1 MAHPSELLRT
11 TPVLLDENVKFT
23 PGSGKIFAIHN
34 IHSAAITVAVF
45 GGTFIHETAATA
57 SSDITIDPS
66 TGKAWVDDVTIPA
79 GWYEVASGNSV
90 NIAIQPGEVIYG
102 RGEAVTNSG
111 TNPVLAYCT
120 GKPSPATE

>member
-1 MAHPSELLRT
+1 MPHPSELLAT

-34 IHSAAITVAVF
+34 IHSAAITVTVF
-45 GGTFIHETAATA
+45 GGTYIHETAATA
-57 SSDITIDPS
+57 SSDITINPA
-66 TGKAWVDDVTIPA
+66 TGLAWVDGVTIPV

-90 NIAIQPGEVIYG
+90 DIAIQSGHIIYG
-102 RGEAVTNSG
+102 SWEAATNAG

-120 GKPSPATE
+120 GRPNPAT